1 MTKLERL
8 QALEREWHKAPPSG
22 NRAYARDRFYDA
34 VRDVA
39 PDLIRVALAAKLRAE
54 FAGEHYWRCEFR
66 AVARG
71 WKPGGPPI
79 IECICGLEALDVAL
93 ARSQQQTS

>member
-34 VRDVA
+34 VRDAA
-39 PDLIRVALAAKLRAE
+39 PDLIRVALAAMDAKPYTKDETRAAV
-54 FAGEHYWRCEFR
+54 FAS
-66 AVARG
+66 
-71 WKPGGPPI
+71 PGGHVYTAYSIPTDRMVR
-79 IECICGLEALDVAL
+79 LQLAL
-93 ARSQQQTS
+93 APLLESETE